1 MLTFSFR
8 KEPGVKPHGGYTYS
22 FFLREEESE
31 KRKVVSFLLTFSFRE
46 EPGVKPHG
54 GYTYSFFLWEEE
66 SEKRKSRF
74 FFAYFFLSAK
84 NQVSSPTGVTHTAFF
99 FGKKRVEKEMPFL
112 FCLRFLSAK
121 KKVRAGVYYGE
132 VPPVPIPN
140 TEVKLT
146 SAEDTWR
153 EAAWKNRSSPA
164 QRIAVP
170 AGAAIHSYSSL
181 AQSVEHAA
189 VNRRVVGSSPTG
201 GATQT
206 EPLKIQRLCFHQPF
220 QGPLAQL
227 VRATG
232 S

>member
-1 MLTFSFR
+1 MR
-8 KEPGVKPHGGYTYS
+8 IQ
-22 FFLREEESE
+22 FFLREEESR
-31 KRKVVSFLLTFSFRE
+31 KRNAVSFLLTFSFRK

-74 FFAYFFLSAK
+74 FFAYF
-84 NQVSSPTGVTHTAFF
+84 
-99 FGKKRVEKEMPFL
+99 
-112 FCLRFLSAK
+112 FLSAK

-164 QRIAVP
+164 PKESRNGGSFLLSVLFCPGRPGGRRTSGKKMRRLMSLWSLGKGKLQRILGMQLDESCA
-170 AGAAIHSYSSL
+170 Y
-181 AQSVEHAA
+181 Q
-189 VNRRVVGSSPTG
+189 
-201 GATQT
+201 Q
-206 EPLKIQRLCFHQPF
+206 PL
-220 QGPLAQL
+220 
-227 VRATG
+227 
-232 S
+232 

>member
-1 MLTFSFR
+1 MPR
-8 KEPGVKPHGGYTYS
+8 PHGGCAYS
-22 FFLREEESE
+22 
-31 KRKVVSFLLTFSFRE
+31 
-46 EPGVKPHG
+46 
-54 GYTYSFFLWEEE
+54 
-66 SEKRKSRF
+66 
-74 FFAYFFLSAK
+74 
-84 NQVSSPTGVTHTAFF
+84 FF

-201 GATQT
+201 GATNPVQHCWAGFFHGSIGT
-206 EPLKIQRLCFHQPF
+206 RLFMPPQPK
-220 QGPLAQL
+220 
-227 VRATG
+227 VYR
-232 S
+232 